1 MQISPP
7 RGIPPQSASHALDI
21 EKQAPSRS
29 IQPQARNSS
38 ETIRQKQPTRHRIIS
53 QKMDSY
59 PRITR
64 RERRLVEPPLAAT
77 DRRGETGTLMGTN
90 YREFYVGY
98 PEQTTQPESSELS
111 TKIREFI
118 SSMISFPN
126 SKKRRSGVPSS
137 SQLPRCVQ
145 NIGISPQDAVARQL

>member
-1 MQISPP
+1 
-7 RGIPPQSASHALDI
+7 
-21 EKQAPSRS
+21 
-29 IQPQARNSS
+29 
-38 ETIRQKQPTRHRIIS
+38 
-53 QKMDSY
+53 MDSY

-137 SQLPRCVQ
+137 SQLPRCVKTPASLPKTPLPS
-145 NIGISPQDAVARQL
+145 NYRLEPRAVKLHRRPRLKKLPRGGKKRPIFAWPRGYIFVPSGTAAS